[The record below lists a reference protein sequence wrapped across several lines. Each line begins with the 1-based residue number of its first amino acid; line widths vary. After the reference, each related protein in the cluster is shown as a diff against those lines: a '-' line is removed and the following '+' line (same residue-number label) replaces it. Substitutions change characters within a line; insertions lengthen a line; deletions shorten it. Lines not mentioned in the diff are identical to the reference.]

1 MRRSKRLM
9 FFSARRND
17 PAGDVHQ
24 QRSPAAGANVNAEEV
39 DVGSPIVETQ

>member
-9 FFSARRND
+9 FFSARGND

-24 QRSPAAGANVNAEEV
+24 QRSRAAGANVNAEEI